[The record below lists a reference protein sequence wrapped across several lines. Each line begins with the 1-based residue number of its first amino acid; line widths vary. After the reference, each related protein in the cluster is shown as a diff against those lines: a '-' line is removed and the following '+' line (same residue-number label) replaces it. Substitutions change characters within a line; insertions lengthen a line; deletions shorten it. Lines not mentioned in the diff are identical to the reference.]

1 MQFEIPEMEVV
12 VFTTED
18 VMNDSGN
25 FGSESDEEPQT
36 GAKSNSAGCLL

>member
-18 VMNDSGN
+18 VMNDSN
-25 FGSESDEEPQT
+25 FGSESDEE
-36 GAKSNSAGCLL
+36 